1 MGTAACQIKD
11 VRLLIHKDQP
21 GSVSNRTDSLNQEIA
36 CPSTEEASFWPAIGQ
51 KAQRLD
57 QPIDSWPVGNL
68 FRKWR
73 NSV

>member
-21 GSVSNRTDSLNQEIA
+21 GSVSNRATSLDQGIA
-36 CPSTEEASFWPAIGQ
+36 GPSKEEASFWPAIGQ
-51 KAQRLD
+51 KAQWLD
-57 QPIDSWPVGNL
+57 QPINSWPVGYL
-68 FRKWR
+68 FRQWR